1 MNFSKNPMINLII
14 ILLFLIF
21 YTYIVIAVDL
31 IDHNSSIWE
40 FALLI
45 ILYLSFIYM
54 LVVQI
59 RRIINRKK

>member
-1 MNFSKNPMINLII
+1 MNFSKNPIINLII

-21 YTYIVIAVDL
+21 YTYIAIAVDL

>member
-1 MNFSKNPMINLII
+1 MNFSKNPMINFII

-21 YTYIVIAVDL
+21 YTYIAITVDL
-31 IDHNSSIWE
+31 IDHNSSIWAY
-40 FALLI
+40 ALLI

>member
-21 YTYIVIAVDL
+21 YTYITITVDL